1 LSDAP
6 ILTAVVRRDRGIVAA
21 VLALACALAW
31 AWLIAQARQMSAS
44 PAMASMPGMG
54 PMPGMAGMAPAA
66 VTPAYVA
73 SAFVMWT
80 LMMVAMMLPSAAP
93 MILTYARFA
102 GGTKAQGGALAPT
115 LLFAAVYLVV
125 WAGFSALAAAAQAG
139 LVQTG
144 AISATRLAFGDRR
157 IAGALLIAAGLYQLT
172 PIKRACLGQCQAPLG
187 FIMQRW
193 RPGWRGALR
202 LGFAHA
208 IVCVGCCWA
217 LMALLFV
224 GGVMSLAWVAALALI
239 VLIEKVAPIGQR
251 GAWIIGAAAVAAGF
265 ALIAGLPVP
274 IP

>member
-1 LSDAP
+1 LSEAP
-6 ILTAVVRRDRGIVAA
+6 ILTAVVRRDRWIVAG

-31 AWLIAQARQMSAS
+31 AWLFAQARPMS
-44 PAMASMPGMG
+44 AMASMPGMG
-54 PMPGMAGMAPAA
+54 STAGMAAAA
-66 VTPAYVA
+66 VTPAHVA
-73 SAFVMWT
+73 SAFVMWA

-102 GGTKAQGGALAPT
+102 GGTKAQGAALAPT
-115 LLFAAVYLVV
+115 LLFAAVYVAV
-125 WAGFSALAAAAQAG
+125 WAGFSAIAAATQAG
-139 LVQTG
+139 LVETG
-144 AISATRLAFGDRR
+144 AISATRLALGDRR
-157 IAGALLIAAGLYQLT
+157 IAGALLVAAGLYQLT
-172 PIKRACLGQCQAPLG
+172 PIKRACLGQCQTPLG

-208 IVCVGCCWA
+208 LVCVGCCWA

-239 VLIEKVAPIGQR
+239 VLIEKVAPIGSR
-251 GAWIIGAAAVAAGF
+251 GAWAIGALAGAAGL

-274 IP
+274 T